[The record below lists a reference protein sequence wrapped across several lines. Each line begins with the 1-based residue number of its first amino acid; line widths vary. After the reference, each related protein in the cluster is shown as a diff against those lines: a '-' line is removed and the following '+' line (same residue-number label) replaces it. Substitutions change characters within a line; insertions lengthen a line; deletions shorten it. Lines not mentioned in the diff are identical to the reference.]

1 MLFQKSVVGN
11 SRLANDQW
19 LDVQF
24 ARNAFNAQQR
34 VISQSLRASGVRFGN
49 ERFMVN
55 DGLIPEDVYQEF
67 DNVTVT
73 EFRSD
78 EGDAFLNDLLAMSK
92 SVNIGKIVHKFR
104 QSSDAGR
111 TQTSMSGQIGVKFD
125 QVEYTIDG
133 SIIPIHDTGFYR
145 EWREWNAQ
153 RSENFDGLIDDQRES
168 VRSLRQKLADNFI
181 EGHTDVN
188 GNFIK
193 IDGIDWQGM
202 RNDSRVAA
210 VDVGAGGINFD
221 FTDTTKTFAEIEAAF
236 KQVRDVLWITN
247 NCEMEV
253 TYYVSKAIASN
264 WERNSSEFSS
274 SENKILQRLAALQ
287 GVKEIKT
294 TSKLVGEE
302 LMGFPH
308 NQNAVRPI
316 VGMGVNTVA
325 MPRPLYNSNYE
336 FAVWAAIGF
345 EVRTDFGGQTCAIF
359 VSDLT

>member
-1 MLFQKSVVGN
+1 MLFQQSLVGN
-11 SRLANDQW
+11 SRCAAEQW
-19 LDVQF
+19 DHVRF
-24 ARNAFNAQQR
+24 SRDAFNAQQR
-34 VISQSLRASGVRFGN
+34 TIANSIRAAGPQYRDHFA
-49 ERFMVN
+49 VN
-55 DGLIPEDVYQEF
+55 DGLIPEDVFQEF

-73 EFRSD
+73 QFRSD
-78 EGDAFLNDLLAMSK
+78 EGDTFLNDLLPMSK

-104 QSSDAGR
+104 QASDAGR
-111 TQTSMSGQIGVKFD
+111 TQTSFTGQIGVKFD

-133 SIIPIHDTGFYR
+133 SIIPIHDTGFFR
-145 EWREWNAQ
+145 DWREWNAQ

-168 VRSLRQKLADNFI
+168 VRSLRQKLADKFI
-181 EGHTDVN
+181 EGHTDEF
-188 GNFIK
+188 GKFIK
-193 IDGIDWQGM
+193 KDAIDWKGI

-210 VDVGAGGINFD
+210 VDTGVGGINFD

-247 NCEMEV
+247 NCEKDV

-294 TSKLVGEE
+294 TSKLVGDEF
-302 LMGFPH
+302 MGFPVSD
-308 NQNAVRPI
+308 NIVRPI

-325 MPRPLYNSNYE
+325 MPRPVYNSNYE
-336 FAVWAAIGF
+336 FVVWGAIGF
-345 EVRTDFGGQTCAIF
+345 EVRTDFSGQTCAIF